1 MVSLQKNI
9 YKAVVSYERFMKN
22 DYKISI
28 ENTQE
33 LFKQLNDEDKKRFM
47 FDIEQVKPHNFYFP
61 LTRSNISIFSCQCP
75 QIDWISH
82 GNKQLKGIRK
92 FLFKEDDSTI
102 PQAQAKLKKYSND
115 DLHTLLI

>member
-47 FDIEQVKPHNFYFP
+47 FDIEQVNQI
-61 LTRSNISIFSCQCP
+61 LFSF
-75 QIDWISH
+75 D
-82 GNKQLKGIRK
+82 
-92 FLFKEDDSTI
+92 
-102 PQAQAKLKKYSND
+102 
-115 DLHTLLI
+115 